1 MIFKRK
7 GFLVCWIAIT
17 AALTVSLGAN
27 AEKVIY
33 LCYSQDTGIVGD
45 GPQGD
50 QEYETCS
57 NAVAAGETI
66 EPFSARGNELSI
78 PIEVLK
84 PFDSASPLLRQFAL
98 NSQVISGYLLFL
110 DGPDTGKARK
120 LFQIDF
126 QNASIEAI
134 KIDLGDNMMW
144 AGVEYIRILPEQ
156 ITWSVFEKDGGG
168 GSGSVDWDLAKNGKM

>member
-7 GFLVCWIAIT
+7 GFLFCWIAIA
-17 AALTVSLGAN
+17 AALTVSLGAK

-45 GPQGD
+45 GPLGH

-66 EPFSARGNELSI
+66 EPVSAGANKLSI
-78 PIEVLK
+78 PIEVQK
-84 PFDSASPLLRQFAL
+84 PFDSASPLLRHFAL
-98 NSQVISGYLLFL
+98 NSQTISGFVVFL
-110 DGPDTGKARK
+110 DVSDGGKARK

-134 KIDLGDNMMW
+134 KIDLGDDLTS
-144 AGVEYIRILPEQ
+144 AGIEYIKFLPEQ
-156 ITWSVFEKDGGG
+156 ITWSVFDKDGGG
-168 GSGSVDWDLAKNGKM
+168 GSGSFDWDLSKNGPR